1 MVKKRR
7 LNKSLIAF
15 LTLMGIILVVSVAA
29 LVIRQSAQ
37 RDPELL
43 ARQAREHEQAGDPEQ
58 LAKAIRL
65 YQQAYVAAEQQPNA
79 DRPKYALDLA
89 RCSFQLGGITQ
100 WIEVLRK
107 ENARV
112 PDDRRVLRA
121 VLDGLWRLKDLQGY
135 GFWWPEWADYAT
147 RLLQLDTEAQPLEL
161 DEKVLGAVCR
171 AWGLWNL
178 RDVRPETIGDNTEA
192 RRASLEAVR
201 NTYGNSGDEAAAA
214 AFQLAPREPR
224 VAITQV
230 EYLTRQ
236 GREKLAAAAASAA
249 TMTEM
254 TRQQRSY
261 VEQVEQVLAPAVGEH
276 PDDVPLVLM
285 YGDVLRQEATVLLAD
300 RDQTGADALLA
311 KASAAIEKAVQGS
324 PDSTDLNVGLAQH
337 LLALANY
344 RRGTASTDEINEMY
358 ARAARLAQRAVE
370 LDPAAYEAYAIL
382 ASTKLLTPDAS
393 GTTALTPQKFDAA
406 LKVFEDAQT
415 RTLTLRNL
423 RAILRANDR
432 LLMLLRAFGTA
443 ADMVDLAQRSGDAPL
458 RAQALTR
465 VKAFLDDV
473 QTKWPDSEIADYMQ
487 GSYALA
493 DGDNVTAIK
502 AFERAN
508 EKRPQAAWWLAGA
521 RVGTLPAEQLA
532 MLYRQ
537 DNQLGE
543 ALKYAEQAMRQYDQE
558 VNRLPPA
565 RLVYALASLYRRQL
579 DETQGN
585 QRALDLLT
593 RYAGQYSS
601 EDDNRTLKAARAE
614 VLAALG
620 HAPEAAKEVA
630 SVVGANANPGL
641 RLWEARLAVDRHDFA
656 SAEELSRGVLNDSA
670 AGDAQVRLALQLLL
684 ATLESAGRQDEA
696 RELVQKLLAAPPR
709 PTLERLLRAY
719 AVMQSESDPSKRD
732 EKFLELIAAE
742 PDPLARAEQ
751 YADFY
756 VQRRDWEKVAGYVA
770 ELRRLRPDD
779 LRIAE
784 REFRLRVQ
792 LGQLD
797 RAAELLVPLAQA
809 DSGRGQDSAGGA
821 TYRGE
826 LEYARGN
833 ADLAIREFRQAVLSL
848 PKSAELQT
856 GLARAYLLAG
866 RSAEA
871 IEALRR
877 AIAINTRHTE
887 AYGLLTDAY
896 DDLAAKSVGPE
907 REEYTRQAA
916 KVFEDLAKLA
926 PQHPYVQAR
935 QKRAAENA
943 DPRTAIAERQRRRAE
958 KPDDVENLARLGELY
973 HEAWTQADKQLDA
986 AAKAEVTAQADAFF
1000 PAALAGL
1007 SGMDQIHL
1015 AQRASDFYAGAQQR
1029 EKGEALLRGLAD
1041 KQSGAMRVYA
1051 QVQLAQFLERVQG
1064 LDAAERELQAAQ
1076 RLVAKEITDSAERA
1090 RLSLRVG
1097 LILVEFYQ
1105 RWSRP
1110 GPMVETCRWLLDQLH
1125 EHGGEEAQAVR
1136 LMLIDGL
1143 LAAGQP
1149 GDAENEVNNYLQA
1162 YGDDVRGLM
1171 ARSRLFMARNQ
1182 RDRARADLTT
1192 ILQKDP
1198 ESTWALEARG
1208 WLALQAARYD
1218 AARDDLQAARAKIP
1232 AGSPSEPRVRGLL
1245 ADLYEATGQIEL
1257 SISERRALL
1266 STLTSSGA
1274 RGNQVQS
1281 AVADLVRLYR
1291 KSNQLDQAQQ
1301 LISEYMEKYPDEPN
1315 WPMQLGQLLES
1326 KAEAAKA
1333 KNETGGSRDFAAA
1346 ASYYQRAADK
1356 SGADQNARTQALA
1369 ARIGV
1374 LRKAGQPRD
1383 AIALFQSLPFDRP
1396 AWPLRLAVARAHWDV
1411 QEREQALQQWR
1422 EALQSAAVLG
1432 VAPMS
1437 AVTVELRSTLLPAD
1451 AEQLLRGVLSSAPGD
1466 SDLGLRLRIG
1476 LADHLARNLGQ
1487 GTEAEGKRREALG
1500 LLKEALEKAGV
1511 DAPERLAAL
1520 MTQARVQ
1527 EAAQD
1532 VAGAVASYEQI
1543 LQADQNSALALNNLA
1558 YLLATTEDARLLRPQ
1573 EALKYAER
1581 LESLVGDNRDAGN
1594 MLDTAGWVYF
1604 RYMTLAG
1611 RDYQLSTDDRRAY
1624 VERAAAALERSLSL
1638 DPAHSLSVYAHLGQ
1652 VYVEQ
1657 GRGAD
1662 ARAVYNRGLVQA
1674 QKAGDEPMVKRL
1686 NELLSKVP

>member
-1 MVKKRR
+1 MVKTRR

-43 ARQAREHEQAGDPEQ
+43 ARQGRDQEQAGDPER
-58 LAKAIRL
+58 LAKALRL
-65 YQQAYVAAEQQPNA
+65 YGQAYAAAEQQPNT
-79 DRPKYALDLA
+79 DRTKYALDIA
-89 RCSFQLGGITQ
+89 RCSFQLGGFTQ
-100 WIEVLRK
+100 WLDMLRR

-121 VLDGLWRLKDLQGY
+121 VLEGLWRLKELQGY
-135 GFWWPEWADYAT
+135 GFWWQEWADYAT
-147 RLLQLDTEAQPLEL
+147 RLLQLDTEAKPLEL

-178 RDVRPETIGDNTEA
+178 RDVRPETIGDNTA
-192 RRASLEAVR
+192 AQHASLEAVQ
-201 NTYGNSGDEAAAA
+201 NTYGNSGDEAAVA
-214 AFQLAPREPR
+214 AFQLAPHEPR
-224 VAITQV
+224 VAVTQV
-230 EYLTRQ
+230 EYLLRQ
-236 GREKLAAAAASAA
+236 GREKLTAAAASAA
-249 TMTEM
+249 TMTEL
-254 TRQQRSY
+254 TRQQRNY
-261 VEQVEQVLAPAVGEH
+261 VEQVEQVLVPAVGEH

-285 YGDVLRQEATVLLAD
+285 YGDVLRQEATVLLAE
-300 RDQTGADALLA
+300 DQAGADALLV

-324 PDSTDLNVGLAQH
+324 PDNADLDVGFAQH

-344 RRGTASTDEINEMY
+344 RRDTASADEINELY
-358 ARAARLAQRAVE
+358 ARATRLAQHAAEV
-370 LDPAAYEAYAIL
+370 DPAAYDAYAIL
-382 ASTKLLTPDAS
+382 ASTKLLAPDAS
-393 GTTALTPQKFDAA
+393 GSTALTPQRFDAA
-406 LKVFEDAQT
+406 LKVLEDAQA
-415 RTLTLRNL
+415 RTLTLRSL

-432 LLMLLRAFGTA
+432 LLMLLRAFETA
-443 ADMVDLAQRSGDAPL
+443 MDAVDLVQRSGDAAQ
-458 RAQALTR
+458 RAQAMTR
-465 VKAFLDDV
+465 AKAFLDDV
-473 QTKWPDSEIADYMQ
+473 ETKWPDSELADYMR
-487 GSYALA
+487 GGYALA

-508 EKRPQAAWWLAGA
+508 EKRPQANWWLAAA

-532 MLYRQ
+532 MLYREN
-537 DNQLGE
+537 NQFGE
-543 ALKYAEQAMRQYDQE
+543 ALKYAEQALGQYEQE
-558 VNRLPPA
+558 ANRLPPA
-565 RLVYALASLYRRQL
+565 RLVYALASLYRSQL
-579 DETQGN
+579 DESQGN
-585 QRALDLLT
+585 RRALDLLT
-593 RYAGQYSS
+593 RCVGRYPTEG
-601 EDDNRTLKAARAE
+601 DNRTLKAAQAE

-620 HAPEAAKEVA
+620 HAPEAEKAVA

-641 RLWEARLAVDRHDFA
+641 RLWEARLAMDRHDFA
-656 SAEELSRGVLNDSA
+656 NAEELSRGVLNDSA
-670 AGDAQVRLALQLLL
+670 ASDAQVRLAVQLLL
-684 ATLESAGRQDEA
+684 ATLELAGRTDEA
-696 RELVQKLLAAPPR
+696 REQVQKLLAAPPR

-719 AVMQSESDPSKRD
+719 AVVQTESDPGKRD
-732 EKFLELIAAE
+732 EKFLALIAEE
-742 PDPLARAEQ
+742 PDALARAEQ

-756 VQRRDWEKVAGYVA
+756 VQKRNWEKAVGYVA

-779 LRIAE
+779 LRVAE
-784 REFRLRVQ
+784 REFRLRIQ

-797 RAAELLVPLAQA
+797 RATELLPPLAQA
-809 DSGRGQDSAGGA
+809 DGGRGQDSAGGA

-833 ADLAIREFRQAVLSL
+833 ADLAIREFRQAVLGL

-856 GLARAYLLAG
+856 WLARAYLLAG
-866 RSAEA
+866 RTTEA

-877 AIAINTRHTE
+877 AIEINTRHTE

-896 DDLAAKSVGPE
+896 DDLAAKAVGPE
-907 REEYTRQAA
+907 REEYTRLAA

-926 PQHPYVQAR
+926 PQHPYVLAR

-943 DPRTAIAERQRRRAE
+943 DPRKAIAERQRQRAE
-958 KPDDVENLARLGELY
+958 KPDDLENLGRLGELY

-986 AAKAEVTAQADAFF
+986 AAKAEIAAQADAFF
-1000 PAALAGL
+1000 TTALAAL
-1007 SGMDQIHL
+1007 SGANQIRL
-1015 AQRASDFYAGAQQR
+1015 AQRASDFYADAQQR
-1029 EKGEALLRGLAD
+1029 EKGETLLRGLVD
-1041 KQSGAMRVYA
+1041 QQSGTNRVSA
-1051 QVQLAQFLERVQG
+1051 QLQLAQFLERAQA
-1064 LDAAERELQAAQ
+1064 LDAAERELQATQ
-1076 RLVAKEITDSAERA
+1076 RLVAKEITDSAERT

-1097 LILVEFYQ
+1097 LILVSFYQ

-1125 EHGGEEAQAVR
+1125 ERGGEEAQAVR
-1136 LMLIDGL
+1136 LTLIDGL
-1143 LAAGQP
+1143 LTAGQF
-1149 GDAENEVNNYLQA
+1149 GDAETEINSYLQA
-1162 YGDDVRGLM
+1162 YGDDVRGLVVR
-1171 ARSRLFMARNQ
+1171 ARLFMARNQ
-1182 RDRARADLTT
+1182 RDRARADLTAV
-1192 ILQKDP
+1192 LQKDP
-1198 ESTWALEARG
+1198 ENTWALQARG

-1232 AGSPSEPRVRGLL
+1232 AGSPAEPRVRSLL
-1245 ADLYEATGQIEL
+1245 ANLYEATGQIEL
-1257 SISERRALL
+1257 SINERRALL
-1266 STLTSSGA
+1266 SALTSSGA
-1274 RGNQVQS
+1274 RGNQVES

-1291 KSNQLDQAQQ
+1291 KNNQLDQAQQ

-1315 WPMQLGQLLES
+1315 WPMQLGLLLES
-1326 KAEAAKA
+1326 KAEVAKA
-1333 KNETGGSRDFAAA
+1333 KNDAGGSRDFAAA
-1346 ASYYQRAADK
+1346 SSYYQRAADK
-1356 SGADQNARTQALA
+1356 SGSDQNARIQSLA
-1369 ARIGV
+1369 ARIAV

-1383 AIALFQSLPFDRP
+1383 AIDLFKSLPFDRP

-1422 EALQSAAVLG
+1422 EALQSAAMLG
-1432 VAPMS
+1432 VTPMS
-1437 AVTVELRSTLLPAD
+1437 SVANELRSTLLPAD
-1451 AEQLLRGVLSSAPGD
+1451 AEQLLRGVLSSAPAD

-1500 LLKEALEKAGV
+1500 LLKEVLEKAGV

-1543 LQADQNSALALNNLA
+1543 LQADQNSTLALNNLA
-1558 YLLATTEDARLLRPQ
+1558 YLLTTTEDAHLLRPQ

-1581 LESLVGDNRDAGN
+1581 LESLIGDNRDAGN

-1604 RYMTLAG
+1604 RYTTLAG

-1638 DPAHSLSVYAHLGQ
+1638 DPAHNLSVYAHLGQ
-1652 VYVEQ
+1652 VYLEQ

-1662 ARAVYNRGLVQA
+1662 ARVVYNRGLVQA
-1674 QKAGDEPMVKRL
+1674 QKAGDEPTVKHL